1 MGNARKWRKMMAMQK
16 EDPAAT
22 LARSL
27 HIDIFPE
34 EYDCIL
40 DSIADAYERSKGIN
54 PMSSEYIERVNKRRA
69 KLGFGPY
76 LGGALDDSTQG
87 WVKENVRAGDAQRLI
102 DIWNSLLDDGDYS

>member
-16 EDPAAT
+16 EDPALT

-27 HIDIFPE
+27 HIQIFPE

-76 LGGALDDSTQG
+76 PGGALDDSTQG
-87 WVKENVRAGDAQRLI
+87 WVTQNVRAGEEQRLI
-102 DIWNSLLDDGDYS
+102 DIWNSLRDDGDYS